1 VTTFVGGNVK
11 STTLLVGDKVTKG
24 EALTLEN
31 TIFRYSKDYLEVA
44 EQIKY
49 LKMNK
54 ASKNLFDEK
63 ITSQKNYLKA
73 ESDYRV
79 AKECTKV

>member
-24 EALTLEN
+24 ALLTLEN
-31 TIFRYSKDYLEVA
+31 TNFRYSKTIWVA

-49 LKMNK
+49 LKSEYERQKTYSMKNHI
-54 ASKNLFDEK
+54 SKLFK
-63 ITSQKNYLKA
+63 S
-73 ESDYRV
+73 
-79 AKECTKV
+79 